1 MNLIV
6 RGKSESVHERPFET
20 LWPTCHN
27 RSVEFWNGRM
37 EQPSRR
43 GDLITEMVGQAVGQE
58 KTGLW
63 EVLERM
69 VGNPAVTTTSLAEVQ
84 HKSVT
89 VTL

>member
-1 MNLIV
+1 
-6 RGKSESVHERPFET
+6 
-20 LWPTCHN
+20 
-27 RSVEFWNGRM
+27 M